1 MRRAVALVA
10 ASILVLL
17 AARSGGAHAGGSA
30 LTHVTLIG
38 DSVPEGI
45 TGSQVATRIISQGV
59 DIDLEPATCRR
70 LEDPSCPPNPPT
82 AIQFI
87 QSKGSSIGPDVIIAV
102 GYNDFAEHYQQ
113 EMNDTI
119 AALNA
124 VGVKHIF
131 WLTLRAAHHS
141 YIPVNDEIKATAA
154 AHANMSVIDWNLYSR
169 DHPDWFQSDGIHML
183 EAGSDAMATL
193 IHEKL
198 LAAGVAVPP
207 PVVATTSLPA
217 ARAGHRYAVTLHAK
231 SGRKPYRWAALGR
244 VPRGLHMSPA
254 GRLWGVPRGADVHGV
269 YTLIFRV
276 TDATGQSG
284 TRKLLLH
291 LR

>member
-10 ASILVLL
+10 ASAFVLL
-17 AARSGGAHAGGSA
+17 AASGAGARPSA
-30 LTHVTLIG
+30 PGLTHVTLIG

-45 TGSQVATRIISQGV
+45 TGSTIATRIISQGV

-82 AIQFI
+82 AIQLI
-87 QSKGSSIGPDVIIAV
+87 QSKGSSIGPVVIVAV
-102 GYNDFAEHYQQ
+102 GYNDFANHYQQ
-113 EMNDTI
+113 EMNDVI
-119 AALNA
+119 AALDA
-124 VGVKHIF
+124 AGVKRIF

-154 AHANMSVIDWNLYSR
+154 AHPNMTVIDWNLYSR

-183 EAGSDAMATL
+183 EAGSEAMATL
-193 IHEKL
+193 IHDKL

-207 PVVATTSLPA
+207 PVVATRSIPA
-217 ARAGHRYAVTLHAK
+217 ASVGRRYAVTLRAR
-231 SGRKPYRWAALGR
+231 SGRGPYRWAALGH
-244 VPRGLHMSPA
+244 VPLGLHMSPGGTLA
-254 GRLWGVPRGADVHGV
+254 GVPRRTDAHGV
-269 YTLIFRV
+269 YTLVFRV

-284 TRKLLLH
+284 TRKLLLR